1 MRPVVLKLL
10 RQQHVSRDEWQDLF
24 WYANNLV
31 FLSNSIY
38 SPMFIIRD
46 VHLVTSWDDKGPVKI
61 QKALEIEFDSFI
73 SGVKDVRYISVP
85 NA

>member
-24 WYANNLV
+24 WYANNFV
-31 FLSNSIY
+31 Y
-38 SPMFIIRD
+38 SLTQLIILFIFIRD

-61 QKALEIEFDSFI
+61 QKALEVEFDTFI
-73 SGVKDVRYISVP
+73 SGVKDVR
-85 NA
+85 